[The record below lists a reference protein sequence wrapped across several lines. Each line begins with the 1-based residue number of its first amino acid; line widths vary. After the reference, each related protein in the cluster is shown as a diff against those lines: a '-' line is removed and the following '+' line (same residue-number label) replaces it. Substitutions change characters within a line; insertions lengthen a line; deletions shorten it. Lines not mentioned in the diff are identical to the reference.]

1 MTDKE
6 DQRLP
11 WLDSNFMAD
20 LNFFDEQRNADYLDA
35 LSDLASEQEEAM
47 RESDQSQW
55 DGLVNIT
62 HQPMYTDNLSEASA
76 AIMLAALGSLPEG
89 EDILLDH
96 VIAAA
101 LKELANRINGADD
114 VKQDILDIAA
124 ELTAMTDDEDS
135 DPTQTE

>member
-1 MTDKE
+1 
-6 DQRLP
+6 
-11 WLDSNFMAD
+11 
-20 LNFFDEQRNADYLDA
+20 
-35 LSDLASEQEEAM
+35 
-47 RESDQSQW
+47 
-55 DGLVNIT
+55 
-62 HQPMYTDNLSEASA
+62 MYTDNLSTASA

-101 LKELANRINGADD
+101 LKELANRINNADE

>member
-1 MTDKE
+1 M
-6 DQRLP
+6 
-11 WLDSNFMAD
+11 
-20 LNFFDEQRNADYLDA
+20 
-35 LSDLASEQEEAM
+35 
-47 RESDQSQW
+47 
-55 DGLVNIT
+55 NIAPK
-62 HQPMYTDNLSEASA
+62 PMYTDNLSTASA

-101 LKELANRINGADD
+101 LKELANRINNADE

>member
-1 MTDKE
+1 
-6 DQRLP
+6 
-11 WLDSNFMAD
+11 
-20 LNFFDEQRNADYLDA
+20 
-35 LSDLASEQEEAM
+35 
-47 RESDQSQW
+47 
-55 DGLVNIT
+55 
-62 HQPMYTDNLSEASA
+62 MYTDNLSEAST
-76 AIMLAALGSLPEG
+76 AIMLAALGLLPEG

-101 LKELANRINGADD
+101 LRELATRINNADE

>member
-1 MTDKE
+1 
-6 DQRLP
+6 
-11 WLDSNFMAD
+11 
-20 LNFFDEQRNADYLDA
+20 
-35 LSDLASEQEEAM
+35 
-47 RESDQSQW
+47 
-55 DGLVNIT
+55 
-62 HQPMYTDNLSEASA
+62 MYTDNLSEASA

-101 LKELANRINGADD
+101 LKELGTRINNADE

-124 ELTAMTDDEDS
+124 ELTAMTDDKDS

>member
-1 MTDKE
+1 M
-6 DQRLP
+6 
-11 WLDSNFMAD
+11 
-20 LNFFDEQRNADYLDA
+20 
-35 LSDLASEQEEAM
+35 
-47 RESDQSQW
+47 
-55 DGLVNIT
+55 NIAPK
-62 HQPMYTDNLSEASA
+62 PMYTDNLSTASA

-101 LKELANRINGADD
+101 LKELANRINNADE

-124 ELTAMTDDEDS
+124 ELTAMKDDEYS

>member
-1 MTDKE
+1 M
-6 DQRLP
+6 
-11 WLDSNFMAD
+11 
-20 LNFFDEQRNADYLDA
+20 
-35 LSDLASEQEEAM
+35 
-47 RESDQSQW
+47 
-55 DGLVNIT
+55 NIAPK
-62 HQPMYTDNLSEASA
+62 PMYTDNLSTASA

-101 LKELANRINGADD
+101 LKELATRINNADE

>member
-1 MTDKE
+1 M
-6 DQRLP
+6 
-11 WLDSNFMAD
+11 
-20 LNFFDEQRNADYLDA
+20 
-35 LSDLASEQEEAM
+35 
-47 RESDQSQW
+47 
-55 DGLVNIT
+55 NIAPK
-62 HQPMYTDNLSEASA
+62 PMYTDNLSTASA

-101 LKELANRINGADD
+101 LKELANRINN
-114 VKQDILDIAA
+114 A